1 MELFDKKID
10 HFSGRNR
17 RQRQLSLS
25 HNPMTPFL
33 SFISKK
39 LKEKKKNEVWYQN
52 VMYENYRDWLPN
64 SF

>member
-1 MELFDKKID
+1 
-10 HFSGRNR
+10 
-17 RQRQLSLS
+17 
-25 HNPMTPFL
+25 MTPFL

-64 SF
+64 SFLKNERLK